1 MDHMRILKQAWK
13 ILWSYRTLW
22 VFGIILALTS
32 PSAFWGSN
40 NRGFSGESNNSFRFT
55 PPREIA
61 RELEK
66 LFQTLDQA
74 ISADIKQALIVMAI
88 ALVCITL
95 LMIVLYTIGRFFSMT
110 ALIRMVNGYEGSGE
124 KASWKQGVRY
134 GWSRAAWRLFLINLV
149 IYLPVL
155 LVFILLFG
163 CAALPVLLGSMGR
176 VEPTLAGMIA
186 TIGMTFLFIF
196 LAILVGVTL
205 SLVLEIMRCVCVLEN
220 RGVIDSIRHGWH
232 LVRTHLKDVVLMW
245 LILIGIRIG
254 YFIALIPVV
263 LLLLGIGLLAGGV
276 VGASTYFLVGALVST
291 GAGWVAAAVVGG
303 LVFILILAVPLLFLD
318 GLRTTYFSSAW
329 TLAYRELRPAE
340 REALRPVPEF
350 GTLGTAAVQSAT

>member
-1 MDHMRILKQAWK
+1 MDHVRILKQAWK

-32 PSAFWGSN
+32 PSTFWLSN
-40 NRGFSGESNNSFRFT
+40 NSGSSGSSNNSFGIT
-55 PPREIA
+55 PPAEIA

-66 LFQTLDQA
+66 LNQTLNQA
-74 ISADIKQALIVMAI
+74 ISADIRQALIVIAI
-88 ALVCITL
+88 ALLCVTL
-95 LMIVLYTIGRFFSMT
+95 LVIALFTIGRFFSMT
-110 ALIRMVNGYEGSGE
+110 AIIRMVNGYESSGE

-155 LVFILLFG
+155 LFFIVLFG
-163 CAALPVLLGSMGR
+163 CAALPVLLGSMGG
-176 VEPTLAGMIA
+176 VEPTLAGIIA

-205 SLVLEIMRCVCVLEN
+205 SLVLEIMRRVCVLEN
-220 RGVIDSIRHGWH
+220 RGVIDSILHGWH

-254 YFIALIPVV
+254 YSIALIPVV
-263 LLLLGIGLLAGGV
+263 MLLLGIGLLAGGA
-276 VGASTYFLVGALVST
+276 VGASMYFLVVALAST
-291 GAGWVAAAVVGG
+291 GAGWVTAAVLGG
-303 LVFILILAVPLLFLD
+303 FVFILILAVPLLFLN

-329 TLAYRELRPAE
+329 TLAYREVSPAINK
-340 REALRPVPEF
+340 EAIFPNEAQV
-350 GTLGTAAVQSAT
+350 V

>member
-32 PSAFWGSN
+32 PSTFWWSN
-40 NRGFSGESNNSFRFT
+40 NRGSSGVSNNSFRFT
-55 PPREIA
+55 PRGEIA

-134 GWSRAAWRLFLINLV
+134 GWSRAAWRLFLISLV

-196 LAILVGVTL
+196 LAILVAVTL
-205 SLVLEIMRCVCVLEN
+205 SLVLEIMRRVCVLEN
-220 RGVIDSIRHGWH
+220 RGVIDSIRHGWQ
-232 LVRTHLKDVVLMW
+232 LVRSNLKDVGLMW

-276 VGASTYFLVGALVST
+276 VGVSMYFLVGALAST

-329 TLAYRELRPAE
+329 TLAYREVSPAISK
-340 REALRPVPEF
+340 EAIFPSEAQV
-350 GTLGTAAVQSAT
+350 V

>member
-40 NRGFSGESNNSFRFT
+40 NRGFSGASNNSLRFT

-66 LFQTLDQA
+66 LFQPLDQA
-74 ISADIKQALIVMAI
+74 ISADVRQALIMMAI
-88 ALVCITL
+88 ALVCVTL
-95 LMIVLYTIGRFFSMT
+95 LIIVLYTIGRFFSMT
-110 ALIRMVNGYEGSGE
+110 ALIRMVNGYEISGE
-124 KASWKQGVRY
+124 KASWKQGFRY
-134 GWSRAAWRLFLINLV
+134 GWSRAAWKLFLINLV

-155 LVFILLFG
+155 LFFILLFG
-163 CAALPVLLGSMGR
+163 CAALPVLFGSMGR
-176 VEPTLAGMIA
+176 VEPTLAGIIA

-205 SLVLEIMRCVCVLEN
+205 SLVLEIMRRVCVLEN

-254 YFIALIPVV
+254 YSIALIPVV
-263 LLLLGIGLLAGGV
+263 LLLLGIGLLAGGA
-276 VGASTYFLVGALVST
+276 VGGSMYFLVGALAST
-291 GAGWVAAAVVGG
+291 GAGWVAAGVIGG
-303 LVFILILAVPLLFLD
+303 SVFILILAVPLLFLN

-329 TLAYRELRPAE
+329 TLAYREVSPAINKE
-340 REALRPVPEF
+340 TIFPNEAQV
-350 GTLGTAAVQSAT
+350 V

>member
-32 PSAFWGSN
+32 PSAFLGGNTRGS
-40 NRGFSGESNNSFRFT
+40 SGVSNNSFRFT
-55 PPREIA
+55 PRGEIA

-66 LFQTLDQA
+66 LFQTLNQA
-74 ISADIKQALIVMAI
+74 ISVDIKQALIVIAI
-88 ALVCITL
+88 ALVCVTL
-95 LMIVLYTIGRFFSMT
+95 LMIVLFTIGRFFSMT

-134 GWSRAAWRLFLINLV
+134 GWSRAAWKLFLINLV

-155 LVFILLFG
+155 VVFIVLFG
-163 CAALPVLLGSMGR
+163 CAALPVLLGSIGR
-176 VEPTLAGMIA
+176 VEPTLAGIIA

-196 LAILVGVTL
+196 LAILVAVTL
-205 SLVLEIMRCVCVLEN
+205 SLVLEIMRRVCVLEN
-220 RGVIDSIRHGWH
+220 RGVIDSIRHGWQ
-232 LVRTHLKDVVLMW
+232 LVSTNLKDVVLMW

-254 YFIALIPVV
+254 YSIALIPVV
-263 LLLLGIGLLAGGV
+263 LLLLGIGLLAGGA
-276 VGASTYFLVGALVST
+276 VGASMYFLVVALAST
-291 GAGWVAAAVVGG
+291 GAGWVTAAVVGG
-303 LVFILILAVPLLFLD
+303 LVFLLILAVPLLFLN

-329 TLAYRELRPAE
+329 TLAYREVSPAINKE
-340 REALRPVPEF
+340 TIFPNEAQV
-350 GTLGTAAVQSAT
+350 A

>member
-1 MDHMRILKQAWK
+1 MDHVRILKQAWK

-32 PSAFWGSN
+32 PSTFWWSN
-40 NRGFSGESNNSFRFT
+40 NSGSSGSSNNSFGIT
-55 PPREIA
+55 PPAEIA

-66 LFQTLDQA
+66 LNQTLNQA
-74 ISADIKQALIVMAI
+74 ISADIRQALIVIAI
-88 ALVCITL
+88 ALLCVTL
-95 LMIVLYTIGRFFSMT
+95 LVIALFTIGRFFSMT
-110 ALIRMVNGYEGSGE
+110 AIIRMVNGYESSGE

-155 LVFILLFG
+155 LFFIVLFG
-163 CAALPVLLGSMGR
+163 CAALPVLLGSMGG
-176 VEPTLAGMIA
+176 VEPTLAGIIA

-205 SLVLEIMRCVCVLEN
+205 SLVLEIMRRVCVLEN

-254 YFIALIPVV
+254 YSIALIPVV
-263 LLLLGIGLLAGGV
+263 MLLLGIGLLAGGA
-276 VGASTYFLVGALVST
+276 VGASMYFLVVALAST
-291 GAGWVAAAVVGG
+291 GAGWVTAAVLGG
-303 LVFILILAVPLLFLD
+303 FVFILILAVPLLFLN

-329 TLAYRELRPAE
+329 TLAYREVSPAINK
-340 REALRPVPEF
+340 EAIFPNEAQV
-350 GTLGTAAVQSAT
+350 V

>member
-32 PSAFWGSN
+32 PSAFLGGNTRGS
-40 NRGFSGESNNSFRFT
+40 SGASNNSFRFT
-55 PPREIA
+55 PRGEIA

-66 LFQTLDQA
+66 LFQTLNQA
-74 ISADIKQALIVMAI
+74 ISVDIKQALIVIAI
-88 ALVCITL
+88 ALVCVTL
-95 LMIVLYTIGRFFSMT
+95 LMIVLFTIGRFFSMT

-134 GWSRAAWRLFLINLV
+134 GWSRAAWKLFLINLV

-155 LVFILLFG
+155 VVFIVLFG
-163 CAALPVLLGSMGR
+163 CAALPVLLGSIGR
-176 VEPTLAGMIA
+176 VEPTLAGIIA

-196 LAILVGVTL
+196 LAILVAVTL
-205 SLVLEIMRCVCVLEN
+205 SLVLEIMRRVCVLDN
-220 RGVIDSIRHGWH
+220 RGVIDSIRHGWL

-254 YFIALIPVV
+254 YSIALIPVV
-263 LLLLGIGLLAGGV
+263 LLLLGIGSLAGGA
-276 VGASTYFLVGALVST
+276 VGGSMYFLVGALAST

-303 LVFILILAVPLLFLD
+303 LVFLLILAVPLLFLN

-329 TLAYRELRPAE
+329 TLAYREVSPTISKE
-340 REALRPVPEF
+340 TIFPNEAQ
-350 GTLGTAAVQSAT
+350 AA